1 MASPFESRTQPEEPL
16 LDLLD
21 PEAVRLQELRTEPPL
36 ELLLPGIGDRERSL
50 PVRQGDLSRL
60 LLAEPGLTA
69 EDRGR
74 LTAFGRTLGAILH
87 NESFERLRTLKE
99 RYAPLDPDADYVQ
112 IPGCTRPLTEQSD
125 EEFLRPFEETLE
137 QANYRPL
144 DLHIIQEAISAPNE
158 MGLTYVPNFGL
169 FEHIA
174 IYVRGYTRIVRDC
187 RSVRTG
193 FRKRTVALEAYQR
206 MVVALK
212 FKAGEDLGPYVRSD
226 LLYLRM
232 FKDVPHVDMEMHLPE
247 QGTKVRMRW
256 IDKAQI
262 ASPLALGLP
271 TLALKLVLG
280 LTTPFAIG
288 ALMVPFSAGV
298 NSFFGFQRAK
308 RRHLSSMIQKLYYM
322 TLANN
327 GSVLTRLIDS
337 ANDEEYKEA
346 MLAYYFLWRGSED
359 GEPWNVHRLDAHIEN
374 FLKEKTGITINY
386 EIADALGK
394 LFRLGLAHR
403 DPKGYLHVTP
413 IEEAIATLRQH
424 WDKTFHLA

>member
-1 MASPFESRTQPEEPL
+1 
-16 LDLLD
+16 
-21 PEAVRLQELRTEPPL
+21 
-36 ELLLPGIGDRERSL
+36 
-50 PVRQGDLSRL
+50 
-60 LLAEPGLTA
+60 
-69 EDRGR
+69 
-74 LTAFGRTLGAILH
+74 
-87 NESFERLRTLKE
+87 
-99 RYAPLDPDADYVQ
+99 
-112 IPGCTRPLTEQSD
+112 
-125 EEFLRPFEETLE
+125 
-137 QANYRPL
+137 
-144 DLHIIQEAISAPNE
+144 
-158 MGLTYVPNFGL
+158 
-169 FEHIA
+169 
-174 IYVRGYTRIVRDC
+174 
-187 RSVRTG
+187 
-193 FRKRTVALEAYQR
+193 

-212 FKAGEDLGPYVRSD
+212 FKAGEDIGPFVRSD

-262 ASPLALGLP
+262 ASPLALGIP
-271 TLALKLVLG
+271 TLALKLILG

-308 RRHLSSMIQKLYYM
+308 HRHLSSMIQKLYYM

-327 GSVLTRLIDS
+327 GSVVTRLIDS

-374 FLKEKTGITINY
+374 FLQEKTGISIDY

-403 DPKGYLHVTP
+403 DPKGHLHVTP

-424 WDKTFHLA
+424 WDKTFHLP